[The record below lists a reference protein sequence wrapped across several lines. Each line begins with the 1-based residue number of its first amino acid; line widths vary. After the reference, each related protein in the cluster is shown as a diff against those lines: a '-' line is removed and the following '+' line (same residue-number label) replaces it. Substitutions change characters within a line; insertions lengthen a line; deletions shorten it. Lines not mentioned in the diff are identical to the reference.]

1 MSTCEKP
8 LQYENS
14 NSTAHCKCPFLPNL
28 LFGLGHVLGLNW
40 ADFGPEANGGSKGE
54 QTSGDS
60 RARRLNLSQRV
71 TFQVLLS
78 QPEHSSH
85 VSRWKP
91 WQREI
96 RAGIPQL
103 PPKPLPY
110 RRSLPLLSSIMAVR
124 TEVTWAGSTPPE
136 VHPWPLL
143 TVTGLTGVCS
153 VDVTHLRYGLE
164 HYLPSF
170 PWRPLGEGC

>member
-1 MSTCEKP
+1 MVLTVVVSPAMSTCEKP
-8 LQYENS
+8 LQYANS
-14 NSTAHCKCPFLPNL
+14 NSTTHCKCPFLPNL
-28 LFGLGHVLGLNW
+28 LFGLGHVGLNW

-110 RRSLPLLSSIMAVR
+110 RRSLPLLSSILAVR
-124 TEVTWAGSTPPE
+124 TEVPGLVPPHLKSTPDP
-136 VHPWPLL
+136 
-143 TVTGLTGVCS
+143 C
-153 VDVTHLRYGLE
+153 
-164 HYLPSF
+164 
-170 PWRPLGEGC
+170 WRWKA